1 MRLSSKSYFGLGFKN
16 INCIENLLELLSA
29 NGFLVQVILRGNDKN
44 MNSCPIERPKIH
56 PDLELM
62 AQKKLLVIGDLV
74 LDQYIWG
81 DVNRISPEAP
91 VPVVEVQKETFRLGG
106 AANVACNIASLS
118 GQVEVVG
125 LVGADEN
132 GEKLIS
138 LLQEQSVTT
147 SAVRVDNSRPTSTKT
162 RIIAGNQQ
170 IVRIDKESTQYSVQ
184 PLHSQL
190 LSVILEK
197 VDTVD
202 AVIFADYDKGVV
214 NSELIRAVTSKTKL
228 NRIPVTVD
236 PKVENFWSYEGVT
249 SITPNQ
255 KEASIAVGVRIL
267 DQKTLLKAGQ
277 KILERLD
284 LAHLLITRGEH
295 GMSLFEKTSE
305 GQLKVQ
311 HIETKAQDVFDVT
324 GAGDTVIAVF
334 TMALSADLTP
344 FQAAQMAN
352 MAGGI
357 VVTEVGCVAV
367 DRKKLNRFW
376 EQ

>member
-147 SAVRVDNSRPTSTKT
+147 SAVRVDNNRPTSTKT

-267 DQKTLLKAGQ
+267 DQKTLFKAGQ

-334 TMALSADLTP
+334 TMALSAGLTP

-376 EQ
+376 EE

>member
-267 DQKTLLKAGQ
+267 DQKTLLKVGQ

-334 TMALSADLTP
+334 TMALSAGLTP

>member
-255 KEASIAVGVRIL
+255 KEASIAVGIRIL
-267 DQKTLLKAGQ
+267 DQKTLLKVGQ

-334 TMALSADLTP
+334 TMALSAGLTP

>member
-267 DQKTLLKAGQ
+267 DQKTLFKAGQ

-334 TMALSADLTP
+334 TMALSAGLTP

>member
-147 SAVRVDNSRPTSTKT
+147 SAVGVDNSRPTSTKT

-255 KEASIAVGVRIL
+255 KEASIAVGIRIL
-267 DQKTLLKAGQ
+267 DQKTLLKVGQ

-334 TMALSADLTP
+334 TMALSAGLTP

>member
-16 INCIENLLELLSA
+16 INCIENLLEFLSA

-44 MNSCPIERPKIH
+44 MNSRPIERPKIH

-91 VPVVEVQKETFRLGG
+91 VPVVEVQKETFRLGC

-125 LVGADEN
+125 LIGADEN

-184 PLHSQL
+184 SLHSQL
-190 LSVILEK
+190 LNVILEK

-334 TMALSADLTP
+334 TMALSAGLTP

>member
-1 MRLSSKSYFGLGFKN
+1 MKYP
-16 INCIENLLELLSA
+16 
-29 NGFLVQVILRGNDKN
+29 
-44 MNSCPIERPKIH
+44 PIERPQVH

-106 AANVACNIASLS
+106 AANVACNIASLL

-125 LVGADEN
+125 LIGADEN
-132 GEKLIS
+132 GEKLIG
-138 LLQEQSVTT
+138 LMKEKSVKT

-170 IVRIDKESTQYSVQ
+170 IVRIDKESTQHSAQ
-184 PLHSQL
+184 SLHSQL
-190 LSVILEK
+190 LSIILEK
-197 VDTVD
+197 VNTVD

-284 LAHLLITRGEH
+284 LAHLLITRGEN

-334 TMALSADLTP
+334 TLALSAGLTP

-352 MAGGI
+352 TAGGI

-367 DRKKLNRFW
+367 NREKLNRFW

>member
-147 SAVRVDNSRPTSTKT
+147 SAVRVDNNRPTSTKT

-255 KEASIAVGVRIL
+255 KEASVAVGVRIL
-267 DQKTLLKAGQ
+267 DQKTLLKVGQ

-334 TMALSADLTP
+334 TMALSAGLTP

>member
-16 INCIENLLELLSA
+16 INCIENLQELLSA

-44 MNSCPIERPKIH
+44 MNSRPIERPKIH

-106 AANVACNIASLS
+106 AANVACNIASLL

-132 GEKLIS
+132 GEKLIGLMKEKS
-138 LLQEQSVTT
+138 IKTG
-147 SAVRVDNSRPTSTKT
+147 AVRVDNSRPTSTKT

-170 IVRIDKESTQYSVQ
+170 IVRIDKESTQHSAQ
-184 PLHSQL
+184 SLHSQL
-190 LSVILEK
+190 LSIILEK
-197 VDTVD
+197 VNTVD

-214 NSELIRAVTSKTKL
+214 DSKLIRAVTSKTKL
-228 NRIPVTVD
+228 NHIPVTVD

-267 DQKTLLKAGQ
+267 DQKTLLKVGQ

-334 TMALSADLTP
+334 TLALSAGLTP

-352 MAGGI
+352 TAGGI

-367 DRKKLNRFW
+367 NIEKLNRFW

>member
-147 SAVRVDNSRPTSTKT
+147 SAVRVDNNRPTSTKT

-267 DQKTLLKAGQ
+267 DQKTLFKAGQ

-334 TMALSADLTP
+334 TMALSAGLTP

>member
-147 SAVRVDNSRPTSTKT
+147 SAVGVDNSRPTSTKT

-255 KEASIAVGVRIL
+255 KEASIAVGIRIL
-267 DQKTLLKAGQ
+267 DQKTLLKVGQ

-334 TMALSADLTP
+334 TMALSAGLTP

-376 EQ
+376 EE

>member
-1 MRLSSKSYFGLGFKN
+1 
-16 INCIENLLELLSA
+16 
-29 NGFLVQVILRGNDKN
+29 
-44 MNSCPIERPKIH
+44 MNYPPIERPQVH

-106 AANVACNIASLS
+106 AANVACNIASLL

-132 GEKLIS
+132 GEKLIGLMKEKS
-138 LLQEQSVTT
+138 IKTG
-147 SAVRVDNSRPTSTKT
+147 AVRVDNSRPTSTKT

-170 IVRIDKESTQYSVQ
+170 IVRIDKESTQHSAQ
-184 PLHSQL
+184 SLHSQL
-190 LSVILEK
+190 LSIILEK
-197 VDTVD
+197 VNTVD

-255 KEASIAVGVRIL
+255 KEASIAVDFRIL
-267 DQKTLLKAGQ
+267 DQKTLLKAGK

-284 LAHLLITRGEH
+284 LAHLLITRGEN

-334 TMALSADLTP
+334 TLALSAGLTP

-352 MAGGI
+352 TAGGI

-367 DRKKLNRFW
+367 NIEKLNRFW